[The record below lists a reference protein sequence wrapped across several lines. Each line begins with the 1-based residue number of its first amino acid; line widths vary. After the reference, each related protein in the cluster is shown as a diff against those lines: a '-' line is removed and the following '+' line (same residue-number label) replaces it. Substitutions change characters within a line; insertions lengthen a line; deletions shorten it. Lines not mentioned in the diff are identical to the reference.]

1 MSIVDKF
8 KKKKK
13 KNGEY
18 FQGTPIAQEVQ
29 AA

>member
-8 KKKKK
+8 KKKK

>member
-1 MSIVDKF
+1 MSIVDKL
-8 KKKKK
+8 KKKK